1 VPAQWAVQTALGG
14 YQSIKELVTPGGRL
28 YESRRAIADAV
39 ASSRFLDVQPMAGAM
54 YAFIGVKMDELPD
67 FDDQQFGLDLLE
79 QKHVLIAPGSSFN
92 VPYKNHFRITN
103 LPDATTLREVF
114 SRVEDLLTTY
124 ANGPRDTARVGSPR
138 PTVVE
143 ASKRFK

>member
-14 YQSIKELVTPGGRL
+14 YQSIKDLVTPGGRL
-28 YESRRAIADAV
+28 YESRRAIANAV

-54 YAFIGVKMDELPD
+54 YAFIGVKTDELPN

-103 LPDATTLREVF
+103 LPDASTLRDVF
-114 SRVEDLLTTY
+114 GRIEELLTAY
-124 ANGPRDTARVGSPR
+124 ATSARDAAKAGGPR